1 MRQLD
6 VQPDR
11 QPLFARVRALVR
23 RFHHAGAAAGN
34 HGKTRIREA
43 FGDFPR
49 LHADRMRCGQARR
62 TENTH

>member
-49 LHADRMRCGQARR
+49 LHADRMRCG
-62 TENTH
+62 